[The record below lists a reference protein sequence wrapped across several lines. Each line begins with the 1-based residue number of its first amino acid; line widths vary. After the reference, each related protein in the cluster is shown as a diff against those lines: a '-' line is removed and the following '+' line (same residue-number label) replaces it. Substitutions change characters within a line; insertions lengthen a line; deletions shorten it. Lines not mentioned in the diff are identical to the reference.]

1 MLYRQ
6 SQPVVVWCWMAVH
19 RICYKVI
26 IRTITDIAAPNPS
39 QFTDYCNLWGTER
52 KWQVLV
58 PSVGCSVQTND
69 ICNLLRSQSYPE
81 YYNCMVSSNHGYKK
95 KKHEN
100 IAWHRIGEHCDI
112 CVVHVKVVL
121 WKGPIKLRMARLQL
135 TLESF
140 IYIYSYM
147 EILSQL
153 LHVELSFFLSHLSL
167 CFNPWLFQ
175 VTCWSIIEQATE
187 P

>member
-39 QFTDYCNLWGTER
+39 QFTDYCHLWGTER

-95 KKHEN
+95 K
-100 IAWHRIGEHCDI
+100 AWKYSMTQNWRALGYLRCARKG
-112 CVVHVKVVL
+112 CAVKRTHKTKNGQTTTHTWV
-121 WKGPIKLRMARLQL
+121 IYIHLQL
-135 TLESF
+135 HGNSVTVVACWTFLFPLTF
-140 IYIYSYM
+140 IP
-147 EILSQL
+147 L
-153 LHVELSFFLSHLSL
+153 L
-167 CFNPWLFQ
+167 
-175 VTCWSIIEQATE
+175 
-187 P
+187 